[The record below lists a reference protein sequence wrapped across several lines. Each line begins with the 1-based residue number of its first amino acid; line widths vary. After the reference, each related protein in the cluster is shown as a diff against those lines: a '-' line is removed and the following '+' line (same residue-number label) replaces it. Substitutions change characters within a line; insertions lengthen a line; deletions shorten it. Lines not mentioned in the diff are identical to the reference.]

1 MPKKAYRNGGVSP
14 PPPSGK
20 IPPMIGLGSDTV
32 EDEDDN
38 NGDAD
43 YDGDDDCD
51 DNEYIYDNDD
61 NKLTSVKF

>member
-1 MPKKAYRNGGVSP
+1 
-14 PPPSGK
+14 
-20 IPPMIGLGSDTV
+20 MIGLGSDKV

-38 NGDAD
+38 TGDAD
-43 YDGDDDCD
+43 YVGDDDCD